1 MMKFQ
6 FRNDVS
12 FISIEFI
19 VSNTWTCLERGE
31 GEKEIA
37 NHGWSRVQ
45 SFSQET
51 EAQGQLGSRSDQI
64 EPKLHS
70 KNQLQDAYDSPTQLP
85 IFFLSQ
91 ESQHSN
97 RPSVLGRFYELSET
111 SLTNHSENRK
121 VRFDLDEVFL

>member
-19 VSNTWTCLERGE
+19 VSNTWTCLKRGE

-91 ESQHSN
+91 ETQN
-97 RPSVLGRFYELSET
+97 KK
-111 SLTNHSENRK
+111 HSEFFHPNLDVNLNQARK
-121 VRFDLDEVFL
+121 IKFDLNEVQL

>member
-12 FISIEFI
+12 FTSIEFI
-19 VSNTWTCLERGE
+19 VSNTWKCLERGE
-31 GEKEIA
+31 GEKEIE
-37 NHGWSRVQ
+37 NQGWSRVQ

-51 EAQGQLGSRSDQI
+51 EAKGQLGSRSDQI

-91 ESQHSN
+91 ETQS
-97 RPSVLGRFYELSET
+97 
-111 SLTNHSENRK
+111 RK
-121 VRFDLDEVFL
+121 FSGFSHQNLDLNLNQTRKLKFDLQEAHL